1 MTLPTDPAQGEAEV
15 RRTATG
21 YVVSREFASM
31 AAAQRALDALLAIN
45 EAAFTPARSMVEQFA
60 DSVEV
65 NRAIDAAG
73 LRHIV
78 LPDAT
83 A

>member
-1 MTLPTDPAQGEAEV
+1 MTLPTDPVPGEAEV
-15 RRTATG
+15 RRTTLG

-45 EAAFTPARSMVEQFA
+45 EAAFIPTRSMVEQFA
-60 DSVEV
+60 DSVEA

-78 LPDAT
+78 LPGASE
-83 A
+83 